1 LTSDPIDR
9 ARRAKL
15 LKEEFLD
22 GLFAS
27 QRNAYQSR
35 LAEIA
40 VTELD
45 PKQREQKITSLSVA
59 LKILAN
65 VEQGMNAIIQDGELA
80 HKQLLKAEKVEKMSA
95 PQRRIF
101 NLIP

>member
-1 LTSDPIDR
+1 MSDPIDR

-22 GLFAS
+22 GMFAA

-45 PKQREQKITSLSVA
+45 PKAREQKITALSVA

-65 VEQGMNAIIQDGELA
+65 VEQGMTAIIQDGELA
-80 HKQLLKAEKVEKMSA
+80 HKQLLKAEKIEKMSR

-101 NLIP
+101 GLVP